1 MTKRG
6 NKRGQFYL
14 VAGMI
19 IAALIITIATV
30 SNYSKINTSPGLEV
44 LKEEIQI
51 ESSRVL
57 DYGTNNQLSSS
68 AMKQTLLDFS
78 DNYTDFI
85 GTGKSIYF
93 IFGNTGE
100 ITLSGYQEVNREV
113 LLDST
118 LITSTIGSFEGS
130 IVPTGS
136 NVNLAI
142 DGIEYDFEIN
152 PGENFYFVLSDLIG
166 NEEYIVQG

>member
-1 MTKRG
+1 MIRG
-6 NKRGQFYL
+6 DRNGQFYL

-30 SNYSKINTSPGLEV
+30 ANYSKINTSPGLEV

-68 AMKQTLLDFS
+68 AIKQTLLDFTK
-78 DNYTDFI
+78 NYTDFI

-93 IFGNTGE
+93 IFGNSGE
-100 ITLSGYQEVNREV
+100 ITVSGYQEVNRDV

-118 LITSTIGSFEGS
+118 LITSAAGSFEGS

-136 NVNLAI
+136 NVTLSVDETDYN
-142 DGIEYDFEIN
+142 FEIN

-166 NEEYIVQG
+166 DEEYLVQG